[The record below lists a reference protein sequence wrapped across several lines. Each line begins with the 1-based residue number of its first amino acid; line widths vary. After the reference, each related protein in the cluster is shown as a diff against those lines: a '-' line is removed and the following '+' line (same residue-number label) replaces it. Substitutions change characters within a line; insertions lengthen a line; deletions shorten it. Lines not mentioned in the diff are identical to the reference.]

1 MTMSKFISAALICF
15 TSFIPGSLFSQD
27 SSFRIAQASSG
38 GIKPMTYADLERL
51 YLDGKISAKQYQ
63 RLLNELKSRPPAAAA
78 PAQAQPPNATAPA
91 RSTNAPPPAILSK
104 DDKINEVENK
114 MDELIRAKAAREKA
128 TNVTTRP
135 ATAGPKTKR
144 ERLNDLLRLYIEG
157 KISETDLNERRAKIL
172 AEPD

>member
-1 MTMSKFISAALICF
+1 MSKFISAALICF

-91 RSTNAPPPAILSK
+91 RSTNAPPS
-104 DDKINEVENK
+104 
-114 MDELIRAKAAREKA
+114 R
-128 TNVTTRP
+128 
-135 ATAGPKTKR
+135 
-144 ERLNDLLRLYIEG
+144 
-157 KISETDLNERRAKIL
+157 SEQR
-172 AEPD
+172 